1 MEGEEGRE
9 WGGAVFLFFPLFF
22 TFPSFSLLTSVFV
35 FLQVHVALR
44 NYSMVMFQVLD
55 VETGSLLARLWDARS
70 RPLYHLPNVGF
81 NATDDLVVTDG
92 ALWDPRRGVG
102 LQERK
107 FIFLFFFVLVLVRY
121 RSR

>member
-1 MEGEEGRE
+1 
-9 WGGAVFLFFPLFF
+9 
-22 TFPSFSLLTSVFV
+22 
-35 FLQVHVALR
+35 
-44 NYSMVMFQVLD
+44 MVLFQVLD

-102 LQERK
+102 LKNTFCFAAKRPLQRGHIKTRRIIETPAK
-107 FIFLFFFVLVLVRY
+107 PSILVTSCLHIF
-121 RSR
+121 